1 MQCLLSRHCNH
12 IMFISIY
19 PSSDLQDTMQTT
31 PCKRG
36 RKRTLNELS
45 LAERISGHVCM
56 EGDGEGERK
65 RRRRRGELI
74 AVQC

>member
-1 MQCLLSRHCNH
+1 
-12 IMFISIY
+12 
-19 PSSDLQDTMQTT
+19 MQTT